1 MENGFANLRHKA
13 KLPPLKNNPSPCAD
27 SIYTLSPWEKLDCL
41 TSGLRHDSGT
51 CDPSWPEKKEQHYK
65 RRVWGT
71 VGEFT
76 YSNGIF
82 FYGIVFR
89 VWIIFWNLSCIRVAR
104 GLEWLMKRALAL
116 FRSKCLRKVRMN
128 ERTLCQR
135 SQNYWSR
142 FVQLSDLSGL
152 ELYLSL

>member
-1 MENGFANLRHKA
+1 MEKGFANLRHKA
-13 KLPPLKNNPSPCAD
+13 KFPPLKNNPSPCAD

-104 GLEWLMKRALAL
+104 GLEDWWK
-116 FRSKCLRKVRMN
+116 
-128 ERTLCQR
+128 EP
-135 SQNYWSR
+135 W
-142 FVQLSDLSGL
+142 
-152 ELYLSL
+152 LYLGPSASGRSEWMKEPCVREARITEAVLYNYQI